1 MLPAGPGLRA
11 RRHGAR
17 ARLLGLMA
25 SALASVPA
33 TAGGP
38 SADATCPPPAED
50 AHAVAAIPAATSLLL
65 GDATEVR
72 LAGVLAPSVRD
83 VPAAATTWP
92 LEATARAAT
101 EKLVAGRRVHVAATG
116 AFRDRYGRRVAHIIS
131 DVVADVVAENPEA
144 GEGSRRVWLQAALVE
159 AGLARVAPLPGETLY
174 LLPLLERE
182 AVARATRAG
191 LWGNPAYAV
200 RTARETRTLNALIG
214 TFQIVEGWVAATGAT
229 RSEAFLN
236 FGRDWRWD
244 FTAAVDLRRTPERD
258 ALLARL
264 KKLEGRYVRVR
275 GWLEKRNGPF
285 IALATADAIEELPE
299 GLAAGR

>member
-1 MLPAGPGLRA
+1 MLPARPGLRA
-11 RRHGAR
+11 RRHGAC
-17 ARLLGLMA
+17 AGLLGLMA
-25 SALASVPA
+25 SALAALPA
-33 TAGGP
+33 TAGSA
-38 SADATCPPPAED
+38 SADAACPPPAGD

-72 LAGVLAPSVRD
+72 LAGVLAPSRRD
-83 VPAAATTWP
+83 VPAAAATWP

-101 EKLVAGRRVHVAATG
+101 EKLVAGRRVRVAATG
-116 AFRDRYGRRVAHIIS
+116 AFRDRYGRRVAHVIAQN
-131 DVVADVVAENPEA
+131 AD
-144 GEGSRRVWLQAALVE
+144 GGSGQVWLQAALVE
-159 AGLARVAPLPGETLY
+159 AGLARVAPLPGETLC

-191 LWGNPAYAV
+191 MWGNPAYAV
-200 RTARETRTLNALIG
+200 RNARETRTLNALIG

-244 FTAAVDLRRTPERD
+244 FTAAVDLRRTPERE
-258 ALLARL
+258 AVLRRL
-264 KKLEGRYVRVR
+264 KRLEGRYVRVR